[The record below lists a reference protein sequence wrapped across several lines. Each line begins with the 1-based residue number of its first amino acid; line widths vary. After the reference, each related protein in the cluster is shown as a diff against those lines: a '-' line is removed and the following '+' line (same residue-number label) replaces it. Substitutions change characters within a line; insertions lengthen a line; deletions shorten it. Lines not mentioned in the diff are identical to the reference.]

1 MQPSL
6 ELPIAAPRGYPGL
19 RIARFNPNFEIRNP
33 KSPARP
39 AFTLFELLLAIA
51 LSATLLVLIGT
62 SINLY
67 LHRVDAS
74 RTEVEEAQLA
84 RNILAMIA
92 ADIRATSVYQ
102 TQDISAIAAL
112 AASTSSVNVDD
123 IDKAGD
129 FKGSALRTLTA
140 LQSAGTLQKKN
151 GQSGSSTGS
160 SSSGSGGS
168 SNGNSSSSSSSSD
181 SSNSNS
187 NGNQNPSDTV
197 PGLNGSTSEIV
208 LDVNRLPRAE
218 ELFPPGQQP
227 TATSSS
233 SSSTSAA
240 ARPTDAKTV
249 HYFVR
254 QGNAMDPS
262 DIAVT
267 SMSGTAQQQAGGL
280 VRQTIDQAVRKMAED
295 GGSSDLL
302 NTGQVLIAPEVV
314 QIQFTYYDA
323 AQGTAVDNWNMQEQ
337 NAMPAA
343 VEVRIWLA
351 SSTADAK
358 PISYATG
365 STPSDANMY
374 SETIDLP
381 LAAATAATSSS
392 SSSNSTDDS
401 NSNGSQGSS
410 GSQSGG
416 NNPAQKTPQT
426 PSKPTTTGSP
436 SPGNPAANP
445 NILKKPQQ

>member
-1 MQPSL
+1 
-6 ELPIAAPRGYPGL
+6 
-19 RIARFNPNFEIRNP
+19 
-33 KSPARP
+33 
-39 AFTLFELLLAIA
+39 
-51 LSATLLVLIGT
+51 
-62 SINLY
+62 
-67 LHRVDAS
+67 
-74 RTEVEEAQLA
+74 
-84 RNILAMIA
+84 
-92 ADIRATSVYQ
+92 
-102 TQDISAIAAL
+102 
-112 AASTSSVNVDD
+112 
-123 IDKAGD
+123 
-129 FKGSALRTLTA
+129 
-140 LQSAGTLQKKN
+140 
-151 GQSGSSTGS
+151 
-160 SSSGSGGS
+160 
-168 SNGNSSSSSSSSD
+168 
-181 SSNSNS
+181 
-187 NGNQNPSDTV
+187 
-197 PGLNGSTSEIV
+197 
-208 LDVNRLPRAE
+208 
-218 ELFPPGQQP
+218 
-227 TATSSS
+227 
-233 SSSTSAA
+233 
-240 ARPTDAKTV
+240 
-249 HYFVR
+249 
-254 QGNAMDPS
+254 MDPS

-323 AQGTAVDNWNMQEQ
+323 AQGTTVDNWNMQEQ
-337 NAMPAA
+337 NAMPVA

-392 SSSNSTDDS
+392 SSNNSTDDS
-401 NSNGSQGSS
+401 SSNGSQGSS

-426 PSKPTTTGSP
+426 PSKPTTPGSP

-445 NILKKPQQ
+445 NIPKKT